1 MKSLCV
7 RMRKSTSAVVH
18 APASAVVGMMNSSG
32 VSVVMAGI
40 RYSSFTL
47 SRPED
52 ESIGT
57 IITTL
62 PILRLICGVCDLV
75 LGYAIEM

>member
-52 ESIGT
+52 ESIGI

-62 PILRLICGVCDLV
+62 TVLRLI
-75 LGYAIEM
+75 

>member
-1 MKSLCV
+1 
-7 RMRKSTSAVVH
+7 MRKSTRAVVQ

-32 VSVVMAGI
+32 VSVVMVGT

-52 ESIGT
+52 ESIG
-57 IITTL
+57 IITNHNYTPNL
-62 PILRLICGVCDLV
+62 KANMWCVWSTTSL
-75 LGYAIEM
+75 YY